1 MDVRRGNNVVE
12 ITAQDVNKRL
22 AVDRVLSRE
31 QSNTDA
37 VDFILSIGDDR
48 SDEEMFIA
56 IENRKEMDASYAGCA
71 TFCSTVGQ
79 KPSKA
84 PYYVDDVED
93 VIMLLQA
100 LAQFDVCHIR

>member
-1 MDVRRGNNVVE
+1 
-12 ITAQDVNKRL
+12 
-22 AVDRVLSRE
+22 
-31 QSNTDA
+31 
-37 VDFILSIGDDR
+37 
-48 SDEEMFIA
+48 MFIA
-56 IENRKEMDASYAGCA
+56 IENRTEMDASYAGCS

-100 LAQFDVCHIR
+100 LAQFDVCHIRWYVDIVWADKNIKLMTWQMLLNIH